1 MKENRYVF
9 EEKSSFK
16 ILGLSSLSYELGF
29 YIISIAETDSMKIGA
44 LIPSMKF
51 LSSEVALYL

>member
-1 MKENRYVF
+1 MNW
-9 EEKSSFK
+9 
-16 ILGLSSLSYELGF
+16 GF